1 MTQQL
6 CQLWPS
12 TSVCL
17 CPLLPL
23 SPPHP
28 TPSRPLWL
36 LWAQAFVGVWP
47 LRTEKKKK
55 KKEEGII
62 DGEHRFGRRACMCVQ
77 WECWLASADATQAS
91 AVSSHQLIPL
101 PRSPCDPEVLG
112 SLLWPG
118 TFSMDGE
125 VWTEAPVCLLASATS
140 SLWHNRDTHTHT
152 SLYWGAALMWAHAF
166 LETMEQ
172 PILLHSLAKCDAGAD
187 LLMEACK
194 CIREELQPGRRN
206 ILIDMWAHSH
216 TLRSLQTWCTH
227 DEHYVIYFLK
237 AL

>member
-1 MTQQL
+1 MSSVTQESAVNVVYREETLPLNFYPKLMCYIQSDSTSTLLGIFEPASVMTQQP

-17 CPLLPL
+17 CPP
-23 SPPHP
+23 SPPPHSP
-28 TPSRPLWL
+28 PPPPPLPGPLWL

-47 LRTEKKKK
+47 LRLE
-55 KKEEGII
+55 KKEEGIME
-62 DGEHRFGRRACMCVQ
+62 GEHRLGRRACMCVR

-125 VWTEAPVCLLASATS
+125 GWTEAPRT
-140 SLWHNRDTHTHT
+140 
-152 SLYWGAALMWAHAF
+152 
-166 LETMEQ
+166 
-172 PILLHSLAKCDAGAD
+172 P
-187 LLMEACK
+187 ACQ
-194 CIREELQPGRRN
+194 CHI
-206 ILIDMWAHSH
+206 I
-216 TLRSLQTWCTH
+216 TVT
-227 DEHYVIYFLK
+227 
-237 AL
+237 